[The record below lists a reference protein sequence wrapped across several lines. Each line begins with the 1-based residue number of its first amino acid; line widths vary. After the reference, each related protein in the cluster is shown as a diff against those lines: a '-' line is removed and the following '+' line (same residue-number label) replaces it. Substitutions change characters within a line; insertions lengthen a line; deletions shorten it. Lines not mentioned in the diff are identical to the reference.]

1 MAQGLALNALSHEA
15 AASLGPTG
23 TGQGGS
29 DYSVA
34 LYSFLDKLS
43 PIMFQRLY
51 ASSSSVLSIFRL
63 LPLTARHIVLNL
75 LWLESSRDDSN
86 MDQDDEDDDSVQET
100 SSEITLREMA
110 LWVRERK
117 SDGGDKS
124 ERRHLHASLS
134 ALARLHILTPRGPP
148 PTTSAQRDFDD
159 DANMSIEPEVTISD
173 STVFVL
179 DGQFRNSLRQALTGG
194 GKPGAFGRIASPET
208 VRQDEQQGGRGS
220 NEAVTIQ
227 TLDQYAETRWETIQ
241 HFMVN
246 SNSNHSNDVV
256 GGGSGTGKPSEKV
269 LQLLHHSGLMHSDT
283 RSLRSMRITSK
294 GFQFLLED
302 VNTQLWDLLLTYLE
316 SSPDLVET
324 IGFLFMLG
332 SLELGRAYMCQGMS
346 DSQLVV
352 LSDLVDY
359 GLVYR
364 SSPSS
369 KIFYPTRLATTLT
382 SSAPPLLSSSPNG
395 GPGSSSSTTNDL
407 PGQGSE
413 SSSGKGG
420 GGTGFLVLETNYKL
434 YAYTSNPLQIA
445 VMALFATLKTRFAN
459 FVTGMITRESVRRG
473 LENGIT
479 ANQIISYLT
488 TRAHPQMVA
497 LHQARQGK
505 PNEDQN
511 LLPTTVVD
519 QIRLWEHERRR
530 IKHTEGYLYD
540 DFSSSHDYD
549 LVATYARDL
558 RVVLLELPKQRK
570 LVVTGQGHL
579 QVREYIKRRMA
590 IAQAEA
596 QAQAQTQG

>member
-1 MAQGLALNALSHEA
+1 MPQLALHSLSPAA
-15 AASLGPTG
+15 AASLGASG

-29 DYSVA
+29 DYSLA
-34 LYSFLDKLS
+34 LYSFLDRLS
-43 PIMFQRLY
+43 PIMFHRLY

-63 LPLTARHIVLNL
+63 LPLTARHLVLNL
-75 LWLESSRDDSN
+75 LWLSTTTTRTERAR
-86 MDQDDEDDDSVQET
+86 DQDSPMSGQEEDERDQPEEEEGQGR
-100 SSEITLREMA
+100 SEITLKEMA

-124 ERRHLHASLS
+124 DRRHLNASLS
-134 ALARLHILTPRGPP
+134 ALARLHILVPQAPE
-148 PTTSAQRDFDD
+148 DENNDD
-159 DANMSIEPEVTISD
+159 DGDGFGTETHRSAAATVND

-179 DGQFRNSLRQALTGG
+179 DDKFRTSLRQALTGG
-194 GKPGAFGRIASPET
+194 GKPGAFGRLADET
-208 VRQDEQQGGRGS
+208 DP
-220 NEAVTIQ
+220 NVTIHF
-227 TLDQYAETRWETIQ
+227 LDQHAETQWETIQ

-246 SNSNHSNDVV
+246 YADPSRP
-256 GGGSGTGKPSEKV
+256 KPSEKV
-269 LQLLHHSGLMHSDT
+269 LQLLYQSGLMHSET

-316 SSPDLVET
+316 SSEDLVET

-332 SLELGRAYMCQGMS
+332 SLELGRAYVSAGMS
-346 DSQLVV
+346 DSQLRV
-352 LSDLVDY
+352 LSDLADY

-364 SSPSS
+364 SSPKSPT
-369 KIFYPTRLATTLT
+369 FYPTRLATTLT
-382 SSAPPLLSSSPNG
+382 SSAPPLLS
-395 GPGSSSSTTNDL
+395 TL
-407 PGQGSE
+407 HGQSE
-413 SSSGKGG
+413 SQ
-420 GGTGFLVLETNYKL
+420 GFLVLETNYKL

-445 VMALFATLKTRFAN
+445 VMGLFAALKTRFAN

-497 LHQARQGK
+497 LHQSRQGK
-505 PNEDQN
+505 HNEDQN

-530 IKHTEGYLYD
+530 IKHVEGYLYD
-540 DFSSSHDYD
+540 DFSSEHDYD
-549 LVATYARDL
+549 LVANYARDL
-558 RVVLLELPKQRK
+558 RVVLLELPKQRR
-570 LVVTGQGHL
+570 LVITGDGHQ

-590 IAQAEA
+590 AAQAEA
-596 QAQAQTQG
+596 AQVQQGGGVFEPMQS